1 MNPLIQLKTT
11 PPLLITLA
19 LLCFGLL
26 PRAQAVVPPP
36 DGGYPGG
43 NTAEGQAA
51 LLSRTSGTF
60 NTAIGFLSLRGLTT
74 GNYNT
79 GVGAGTLALNNAENN
94 TAVGTGALLFNTT
107 GEGNTATGAFALFSN
122 TQGQFN
128 TANGEFALYSN
139 TIGERNT
146 AIGDAALYRNT
157 EGSRNTAIGNP
168 ALLNNTAGADNTA
181 VGAFALFDNNGG
193 GNTATGA
200 RTLRNNTTGSNNAAN
215 GFNALVNNTTGNHNT
230 ANGFNALLNNTT
242 GTANTAMGNQTLQSN
257 TTGSVNTALGNGA
270 GSSVTTA
277 DNVICIGFSV
287 AGANVSDSCYIGN
300 IWNQP
305 GGSQAVYVNSEGKLG
320 AQVSSRRFK
329 DEIKQ
334 MEQASEVIY
343 SLKPVSFRYKNE
355 IDPTG
360 TSQLGL
366 VAEEV
371 EKVNPDLVVRDK
383 EGKPYS
389 VRYDQVNA
397 MLLNEFLKEH
407 KAFVEEQHKVENLET
422 TIALQ
427 QKQIEALTAGLQKV
441 SAQLELNKPSSQTV
455 QNNQ

>member
-1 MNPLIQLKTT
+1 MKALIPTKRTT
-11 PPLLITLA
+11 LLFVVALLLIG
-19 LLCFGLL
+19 FGLE
-26 PRAQAVVPPP
+26 PVAQAVFPPP

-60 NTAIGFLSLRGLTT
+60 DTAIGFLSLRGLTT
-74 GNYNT
+74 ANYNT

-94 TAVGTGALLFNTT
+94 TAVGTAALLFNTT

-128 TANGEFALYSN
+128 TANGEFTLYWN

-146 AIGDAALYRNT
+146 AIGDSALYLNT
-157 EGSRNTAIGNP
+157 EGSYNTAIGNT
-168 ALLNNTAGADNTA
+168 ALLSNT
-181 VGAFALFDNNGG
+181 VGD
-193 GNTATGA
+193 GNTATGFVA
-200 RTLRNNTTGSNNAAN
+200 LRHNTDGSNNTAN
-215 GFNALVNNTTGNHNT
+215 GYNALTRNTTGNHNT

-270 GSSVTTA
+270 GDSVTTA

-287 AGANVSDSCYIGN
+287 SGANVSDSCYIGN

-305 GGSQAVYVNSEGKLG
+305 GGSQAVYVNSDGKLG

-343 SLKPVSFRYKNE
+343 SLKPVSFRYKPE
-355 IDPTG
+355 IEPARP
-360 TSQLGL
+360 LGFGL
-366 VAEEV
+366 IAEEV
-371 EKVNPDLVVRDK
+371 EKINSDLVARDK

-389 VRYDQVNA
+389 VRYDAVNA

-407 KAFVEEQHKVENLET
+407 RKVEELRANAAKQEA
-422 TIALQ
+422 TISEL
-427 QKQIEALTAGLQKV
+427 KKDMGVLTAHLREQAAQIQKV
-441 SAQLELNKPSSQTV
+441 SAQLEATKPAPQV
-455 QNNQ
+455 VNNP